1 LAGLTIAIVLMIA
14 AVAALVA
21 SHQPAKPTHTTN
33 QGAPSGNPL
42 ADAAAIRGQAVS
54 WVAAQVGRDVSV
66 ACDAIVC
73 SSLATHG
80 FPAGNLTVIQST
92 APDPYGSVLVIATAD
107 VRSQFGSKLNS
118 VYAPEVIASFG
129 TGPSRID
136 IRVIA
141 PQGPAAFRT
150 AMTADLAAR
159 KSSGAQLL
167 RNGRITVSAAAR
179 AQLASGL
186 VDARLL
192 TTIAFLAGQHPIDI
206 VSFSTVAAGAE
217 AGVPTRTAYLAESD
231 SAAHLSG
238 SGYLSALE
246 SVLRAQSP
254 PYVPLSFRSTQLAGG
269 EPVLEIEFAAPSP
282 LGLLQS

>member
-1 LAGLTIAIVLMIA
+1 MIA

-21 SHQPAKPTHTTN
+21 SHQPAKPTHAST
-33 QGAPSGNPL
+33 QGAQPGNPL
-42 ADAAAIRGQAVS
+42 ASAAAVRGLAVS
-54 WVAAQVGRDVSV
+54 WVAGQVGRNVSV

-80 FPAGNLTVIQST
+80 FPAGNLTVLQPT

-107 VRSQFGSKLNS
+107 VRSQFGSKLSS

-129 TGPSRID
+129 AGTSRID

-150 AMTADLAAR
+150 AMSADLAAR

-167 RNGRITVSAAAR
+167 RNSRITVSAAAR
-179 AQLASGL
+179 TQLASGL

-206 VSFSTVAAGAE
+206 VGFAAVAAGAD
-217 AGVPTRTAYLAESD
+217 ADVPTRTAYLAESD
-231 SAAHLSG
+231 DAANLSSSAYVSV
-238 SGYLSALE
+238 LE
-246 SVLRAQSP
+246 SVLRAQIP
-254 PYVPLSFRSTQLAGG
+254 PYVPFSFGSTQLTSGQ
-269 EPVLEIEFAAPSP
+269 PVLQIEFAAPSP

>member
-1 LAGLTIAIVLMIA
+1 MIA

-21 SHQPAKPTHTTN
+21 SHQPAKPTQASS
-33 QGAPSGNPL
+33 QGAQPGNPL
-42 ADAAAIRGQAVS
+42 ASAAAVRGQAVS
-54 WVAAQVGRDVSV
+54 WVAGQVGRNVSV

-80 FPAGNLTVIQST
+80 FPAGNLTVLQPT

-107 VRSQFGSKLNS
+107 VRSQFGSKLSS

-129 TGPSRID
+129 AGTSRID

-150 AMTADLAAR
+150 AMSADLAAR
-159 KSSGAQLL
+159 RSSGAQLL
-167 RNGRITVSAAAR
+167 RNSRITVSAAAR
-179 AQLASGL
+179 TQLASGL

-206 VSFSTVAAGAE
+206 VGFAAVAAGAD
-217 AGVPTRTAYLAESD
+217 ADVPTRTAYLAESD
-231 SAAHLSG
+231 DAANLSSSAYVSV
-238 SGYLSALE
+238 LE
-246 SVLRAQSP
+246 SVLRAQIP
-254 PYVPLSFRSTQLAGG
+254 PYVPFSFGSTQLTSGQ
-269 EPVLEIEFAAPSP
+269 PVLQIEFAAPSP

>member
-1 LAGLTIAIVLMIA
+1 MIA

-21 SHQPAKPTHTTN
+21 SHRPAKPTHSTA
-33 QGAPSGNPL
+33 QGVQSGNPL
-42 ADAAAIRGQAVS
+42 ASAAAVRGEAVS
-54 WVAAQVGRDVSV
+54 WVATQVGSDVSV

-80 FPAGNLTVIQST
+80 FPAGNLTVLQST

-107 VRSQFGSKLNS
+107 MRSQFGSKLSS

-129 TGPSRID
+129 TGTSRID

-141 PQGPAAFRT
+141 PDGPIAFR
-150 AMTADLAAR
+150 AALTADLAAR

-167 RNGRITVSAAAR
+167 RNSHITVSAGAR
-179 AQLASGL
+179 AELASGL
-186 VDARLL
+186 VDERLL

-206 VSFSTVAAGAE
+206 VGFGDVAAGADP
-217 AGVPTRTAYLAESD
+217 GVPTRIAYLAESD
-231 SAAHLSG
+231 AAAQPNG
-238 SGYLSALE
+238 GPYLSALE
-246 SVLRAQSP
+246 AALRAQVP
-254 PYVPLSFRSTQLAGG
+254 PYVPVIGTTDLPSGQT
-269 EPVLEIEFAAPSP
+269 VLQIKFAAPSP

>member
-1 LAGLTIAIVLMIA
+1 MIA

-21 SHQPAKPTHTTN
+21 SHQPGKPTHGST
-33 QGAPSGNPL
+33 QGAQSGNPL
-42 ADAAAIRGQAVS
+42 ASAAAVRGQAVS
-54 WVAAQVGRDVSV
+54 WVAGQVGRNVSV

-80 FPAGNLTVIQST
+80 FPAGNLTVLQPT

-107 VRSQFGSKLNS
+107 VRSQFGSKLSS

-129 TGPSRID
+129 TGTSRID
-136 IRVIA
+136 IRVMA

-150 AMTADLAAR
+150 AMSADLAAR

-167 RNGRITVSAAAR
+167 RNSRISVSASPR

-206 VSFSTVAAGAE
+206 VSFGAVAAGAD

-231 SAAHLSG
+231 DAANLSG
-238 SGYLSALE
+238 SAYLSALE

-254 PYVPLSFRSTQLAGG
+254 PYVPFSFGSTQLASGQ
-269 EPVLEIEFAAPSP
+269 PVLQVEFAAPSP

>member
-1 LAGLTIAIVLMIA
+1 MIA

-21 SHQPAKPTHTTN
+21 SHQPTKPTGATK
-33 QGAPSGNPL
+33 QGAQSANPL
-42 ADAAAIRGQAVS
+42 ASAAAVRDQAVS
-54 WVAAQVGRDVSV
+54 WVAAQVGSDVSV

-80 FPAGNLTVIQST
+80 FPAGNLTVLQPT

-107 VRSQFGSKLNS
+107 MRSQFGSKLSS

-129 TGPSRID
+129 TGTSRID
-136 IRVIA
+136 IRVMA
-141 PQGPAAFRT
+141 PQGPAAFST
-150 AMTADLAAR
+150 ALTADLAAR

-167 RNGRITVSAAAR
+167 RNSHITVSAGAR
-179 AQLASGL
+179 ADLASGL

-206 VSFSTVAAGAE
+206 VGFGNVAAGADP
-217 AGVPTRTAYLAESD
+217 GVPTRIAYLAESD
-231 SAAHLSG
+231 AAAHPNG
-238 SGYLSALE
+238 SPYLSALQAA
-246 SVLRAQSP
+246 LRAQVP
-254 PYVPLSFRSTQLAGG
+254 PYVPFIGTIKLASGQ
-269 EPVLEIEFAAPSP
+269 PVLQIEFAAPSP